1 MPTLI
6 RVIIIMLFL
15 GGLAYGAM
23 FSLTVYVEP
32 REKEVTIRV
41 PARDLFNDGR

>member
-6 RVIIIMLFL
+6 RFVIIMLFL

-23 FSLTVYVEP
+23 FALTVYVEP

-41 PARDLFNDGR
+41 PARDLFNDG

>member
-6 RVIIIMLFL
+6 RFIIVLLFL

-23 FSLTVYVEP
+23 FALTVFVEP
-32 REKEVTIRV
+32 RDKDVTIRV
-41 PARDLFNDGR
+41 PARDLFDN